1 MWARVYQ
8 FTFFGDR
15 FFFEP
20 SIGLTHWPVQANVPE
35 SFAAVERKWPRYFGN
50 EPGLHFGYNF

>member
-1 MWARVYQ
+1 MYQ